1 MRGRLVYLVGE
12 WGPPPTARGGPSLAS
27 PNKAPL
33 AADAKLVP
41 FVRRWGPRG
50 DPPPTARN
58 PPTKSTSLAARQ
70 ETSRV
75 RGT

>member
-1 MRGRLVYLVGE
+1 MPHVSRKILRATRLVGLVGE

-41 FVRRWGPRG
+41 FVRGGAHVGIPHLRHEI
-50 DPPPTARN
+50 PPLN
-58 PPTKSTSLAARQ
+58 PEA
-70 ETSRV
+70 
-75 RGT
+75 